1 MIECAFEN
9 GNKANLR
16 HVTVGAIAVNDKKE
30 VLLVKRAPNIW
41 NGNKY
46 AIPGGFLGR
55 DEGAKG
61 ATLRELREETG
72 YDGEI
77 AFLFRV
83 NDNPRR
89 PKEDR
94 QNVDILYIAKVIGGE
109 PTLNKEVSEIKWF
122 SESNL
127 PSEEEF
133 AFDHRDSILK
143 YFQYLKEPYELPII
157 G

>member
-1 MIECAFEN
+1 MIDCEFES
-9 GNKANLR
+9 GRKASLR
-16 HVTVGAIAVNDKKE
+16 HVTIGAIAVNDRNQ
-30 VLLVKRAPNIW
+30 VLLVKRDPSIW

-55 DEGAKG
+55 DEDAKQ
-61 ATLRELREETG
+61 ATIRELKEETG

-77 AFLFRV
+77 AFLFRI

-94 QNVDILYIAKVIGGE
+94 QNVDLLYIAKVVSGE
-109 PTLNKEVSEIKWF
+109 PKLNEEVAEIKWF
-122 SESNL
+122 AEEDL
-127 PSEEEF
+127 PSDEEF
-133 AFDHRDSILK
+133 AFDHRDSVIK
-143 YFQYLKEPYELPII
+143 YFQYLKQPRQLPII